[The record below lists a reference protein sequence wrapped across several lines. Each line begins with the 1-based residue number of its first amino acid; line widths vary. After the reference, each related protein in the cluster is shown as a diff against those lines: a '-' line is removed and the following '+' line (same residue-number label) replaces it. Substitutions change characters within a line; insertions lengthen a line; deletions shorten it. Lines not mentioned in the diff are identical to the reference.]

1 MARLKDRG
9 VLAWLYMMRVT
20 DKLHRLEGDNLA
32 KFNLT
37 LAQFGVLAHLSAND
51 GITQQALSEMLF
63 VTKGNVC
70 GLIGRLEERG
80 LVVRVSDPD
89 DRRSNHLH
97 LTPKGREL
105 ADQVV
110 PANEQ
115 FISDHMATLSPEE
128 QETLRALLRR
138 LDKSIAEDTLEI
150 PESVSFSPR
159 V

>member
-20 DKLHRLEGDNLA
+20 DKLHRLEGDNLS
-32 KFNLT
+32 KYNLT
-37 LAQFGVLAHLSAND
+37 PAQFGVLAHLAGND
-51 GITQQALSEMLF
+51 GITQQSLSEMLF

-80 LVVRVSDPD
+80 LVVRHNDPG
-89 DRRSNHLH
+89 DRRSNRLH
-97 LTPKGREL
+97 LTDEGRQLAEL
-105 ADQVV
+105 VV

-115 FISDHMATLSPEE
+115 FISDYMSALETEE

-138 LDKSIAEDTLEI
+138 LDKSIGDDI
-150 PESVSFSPR
+150 PAIP
-159 V
+159 

>member
-1 MARLKDRG
+1 MARLKDKG

-37 LAQFGVLAHLSAND
+37 PAQFGVLAHLSVND

-97 LTPKGREL
+97 LTPEGHEL
-105 ADQVV
+105 AEKVV

-115 FISDHMATLSPEE
+115 YISDHMSVLSLRD

-138 LDKSIAEDTLEI
+138 LDKSIADNRLEI
-150 PESVSFSPR
+150 P
-159 V
+159 